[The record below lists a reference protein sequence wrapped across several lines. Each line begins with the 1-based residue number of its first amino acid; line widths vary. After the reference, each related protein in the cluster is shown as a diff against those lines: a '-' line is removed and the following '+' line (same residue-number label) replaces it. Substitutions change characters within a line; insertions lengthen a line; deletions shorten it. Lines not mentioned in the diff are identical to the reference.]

1 MAESDSRNE
10 NTNEQ
15 LKPVRLFSGAKLLG
29 QTRLVMG
36 DSIFDDAELASVTN
50 RTNNTSGKC
59 VTCLVTPLTGTI
71 TLPEILPSGVDNYT
85 VDEGGRLGCISK
97 PTTECDIDIN
107 PPL

>member
-1 MAESDSRNE
+1 
-10 NTNEQ
+10 
-15 LKPVRLFSGAKLLG
+15 
-29 QTRLVMG
+29 
-36 DSIFDDAELASVTN
+36 
-50 RTNNTSGKC
+50 TSGKC